1 MVKRG
6 FDLKGYCSE
15 AVLGNQVK
23 YGELL
28 LPIPLARSSQRH
40 TTQPTLIS
48 PTRNPTRKSN
58 KGFDWSNEVQP
69 ARWPITLIERNL
81 LSELMAPSRQKDATI
96 PRVPGGDTAIS
107 SSFASFSFQI
117 VNDLFFGLYKK
128 RYSVL

>member
-1 MVKRG
+1 MKRG
-6 FDLKGYCSE
+6 FDLKGCCSE

-28 LPIPLARSSQRH
+28 LPIPLAHSSQRH

-48 PTRNPTRKSN
+48 PTRNPTRESN
-58 KGFDWSNEVQP
+58 KGFDWSNVAQP
-69 ARWPITLIERNL
+69 ARWPIKLIERNS

-107 SSFASFSFQI
+107 SDFASFSFQI
-117 VNDLFFGLYKK
+117 VNESDLWSIQK
-128 RYSVL
+128 RYSIL